1 MKKNPQ
7 QNLKTNLKKFL
18 AVLAL
23 FLLAAV
29 MAFVY
34 VRFGAKPVSGS
45 KAITISVV
53 NSQNQ
58 ETVYSL
64 RTDAQFLLGAMAE
77 TEGLSFSG
85 SEGPY
90 GMMITE
96 VNGET
101 ADYNINGAY
110 WGFSVNGE
118 YCNYGISE
126 QPVHDGDAFVIAYTK

>member
-1 MKKNPQ
+1 MKKN
-7 QNLKTNLKKFL
+7 LKKLL
-18 AVLAL
+18 AVLLLA
-23 FLLAAV
+23 LLAAG
-29 MAFVY
+29 MTFVY

-53 NSQNQ
+53 DSQNQ

-64 RTDAQFLLGAMAE
+64 RTDAQFLLGAMEEA
-77 TEGLSFSG
+77 EGLSFSG

-90 GMMITE
+90 GMMIAE

-118 YCNYGISE
+118 YCNYGVSE
-126 QPVHDGDAFVIAYTK
+126 QPVHDSDAFVIAYTK

>member
-1 MKKNPQ
+1 MKKN
-7 QNLKTNLKKFL
+7 LKKHFKKLL
-18 AVLAL
+18 AVLLLA
-23 FLLAAV
+23 LLAAG

-34 VRFGAKPVSGS
+34 VRFSAKPVSGS

-64 RTDAQFLLGAMAE
+64 RTDAQFLLGAMEEA
-77 TEGLSFSG
+77 EGLSFSG

-90 GMMITE
+90 GMMIAE

-118 YCNYGISE
+118 YCNYGVSE